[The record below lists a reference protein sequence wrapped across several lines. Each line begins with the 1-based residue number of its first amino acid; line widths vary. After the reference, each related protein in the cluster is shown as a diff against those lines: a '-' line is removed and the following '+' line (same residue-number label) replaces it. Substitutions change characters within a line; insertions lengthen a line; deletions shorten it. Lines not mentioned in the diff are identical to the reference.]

1 MRNSR
6 DLAQIFIDFDDPD
19 YAPKYEIDT
28 TKLSDNDDIG
38 ADPFDLSFDDMQE
51 INAELAALNFDPSS
65 DKELDPDSLIGKDFA
80 DETKPIEVDQ
90 NQLTF
95 DLDESADED
104 PNQLTFDLD
113 VVEEDPNQLTFN
125 FDQKLTED
133 IQIYDFADED
143 TWGPSE
149 SFESLTETLTQDLK
163 AGEQYIVTVTYF
175 NPREMKPIDDK
186 VLAFYVGTDL
196 AAAKEAALNGYNSIY
211 GGSFGETETEV
222 RDTLIFGKLT
232 DAIEETSFDAK
243 NGTDVTSGEFYDAVM
258 KTPGKIKYL
267 VVDEAPKEIYDIGAN
282 GDTKAKINAVK

>member
-6 DLAQIFIDFDDPD
+6 DLAQIFIDFDDPN

-28 TKLSDNDDIG
+28 TKLSDNDDLG
-38 ADPFDLSFDDMQE
+38 GDPFDLSFEDMQE
-51 INAELAALNFDPSS
+51 INAELAALDFDPSS
-65 DKELDPDSLIGKDFA
+65 DKEFDPDALIGKDFA

-90 NQLTF
+90 NQITF
-95 DLDESADED
+95 DLDENTEED
-104 PNQLTFDLD
+104 PEQLTFDLD
-113 VVEEDPNQLTFN
+113 LVEEDPNQLTFE
-125 FDQKLTED
+125 FDEKLTED
-133 IQIYDFADED
+133 IEIYDFVDED

-149 SFESLTETLTQDLK
+149 SFESLTETLTEDLK
-163 AGEQYIVTVTYF
+163 DGEQYIVTVTYF
-175 NPREMKPIDDK
+175 NPKEMKPIDDK

-196 AAAKEAALNGYNSIY
+196 DAAKEAALNGYNSIY

-243 NGTDVTSGEFYDAVM
+243 NGTDVTSGEFYDAVI
-258 KTPGKIKYL
+258 KTPRKIKYL
-267 VVDEAPKEIYDIGAN
+267 VIDEAPKEIYDIGAN